1 MASSPTLSVA
11 LLPGAEELLR
21 VHARELPQRD
31 DFCGAFCGSLA
42 LFAAGLRALGGAALD
57 QDEVALAAGT
67 TVSTVPHTNMLP
79 AGESGRRDYRLEP
92 PLIGEHE
99 ESGTTAAGLV
109 RALEELSE
117 ARLAAVPFDGPW
129 SESTI
134 AGLFDAAL
142 ELEHPA
148 TLIANVATR
157 HFWGAR
163 PSMAQLLGYLLRG
176 ELDGPRPDWDVG
188 HFTCIG
194 ARIHGPAGT
203 LSAILDTYP
212 SLGVPANH
220 ALTPLGGL
228 AEPNPFGSTGDLRL
242 RPDADTHT
250 RIDGEEP
257 VPAFELVLCD
267 IAGTDGAPWECC
279 PRTFLRGA
287 LAELESELGAT
298 LRASFEHEFQLMGT
312 LAPAL
317 PFSLEAQRVAE
328 PFASRVM
335 AALADVGVQPERFMP
350 EFGEHQYEIPVMPA
364 AGIAAA

>member
-42 LFAAGLRALGGAALD
+42 LSAAGLRALGGAALD

-67 TVSTVPHTNMLP
+67 TVSTVPHTNLLP

-163 PSMAQLLGYLLRG
+163 ASVAQLLGYLLRG

-203 LSAILDTYP
+203 LYAILDTYP
-212 SLGVPANH
+212 SLGARGVHVQPQ
-220 ALTPLGGL
+220 
-228 AEPNPFGSTGDLRL
+228 ERL
-242 RPDADTHT
+242 
-250 RIDGEEP
+250 
-257 VPAFELVLCD
+257 
-267 IAGTDGAPWECC
+267 
-279 PRTFLRGA
+279 A
-287 LAELESELGAT
+287 LA
-298 LRASFEHEFQLMGT
+298 LRRPEM
-312 LAPAL
+312 APGGVIAVVD
-317 PFSLEAQRVAE
+317 AAD
-328 PFASRVM
+328 
-335 AALADVGVQPERFMP
+335 AALVRERAL
-350 EFGEHQYEIPVMPA
+350 A
-364 AGIAAA
+364 AGLHEGAWDNGSVSYERQP

>member
-1 MASSPTLSVA
+1 MRSRRVRASRGGTATSPSSAGPPRCLSPLDEFLHPSRAARSRPTAARSDGYIGIAMASSPTLSVA

-99 ESGTTAAGLV
+99 ESGTTATGLV

-117 ARLAAVPFDGPW
+117 ARLAAVPFDRPW

-203 LSAILDTYP
+203 LYAILDTYP
-212 SLGVPANH
+212 SLGA
-220 ALTPLGGL
+220 
-228 AEPNPFGSTGDLRL
+228 
-242 RPDADTHT
+242 
-250 RIDGEEP
+250 
-257 VPAFELVLCD
+257 
-267 IAGTDGAPWECC
+267 
-279 PRTFLRGA
+279 RG
-287 LAELESELGAT
+287 
-298 LRASFEHEFQLMGT
+298 
-312 LAPAL
+312 
-317 PFSLEAQRVAE
+317 
-328 PFASRVM
+328 
-335 AALADVGVQPERFMP
+335 
-350 EFGEHQYEIPVMPA
+350 
-364 AGIAAA
+364 